1 MLDGPKRPVDS
12 KNTTAFYEQF
22 AQLKPTGG
30 HQTTETMSSPT
41 LISATVNT
49 AIEDQRPRRFRAIT
63 FSSLEQE
70 AHYHEVQKNAG
81 TTAEEQGA

>member
-1 MLDGPKRPVDS
+1 MSNVPGHPVDA
-12 KNTTAFYEQF
+12 KNTAAFYEQF
-22 AQLKPTGG
+22 EQLKHTGG
-30 HQTTETMSSPT
+30 HETIETMSSPT
-41 LISATVNT
+41 LTSATVNT

-81 TTAEEQGA
+81 TGAEEQGA